1 MDRRKHAS
9 AWCSITT
16 SQHIPAVLPC
26 RRASVCPATALFG
39 VVMKRQMRLM
49 RGCFAGPARTT
60 SATRCAHTAL
70 NFLAL
75 ARHSAQRG
83 SGHSIPAH
91 TNKTMS
97 RNAGHDGVHT
107 HVLAFGKH
115 SDSLAACLPPLAPSS
130 HLCGITNRPGY
141 HRRGAHTA
149 AQGHNISLKLRRL
162 RPQGIQ
168 CACRMDALHA
178 SISRLPHLPG
188 SGPGHAITGRTPTAR
203 CANIPGRHT
212 HTHTPRSYLG
222 TVLLRS

>member
-1 MDRRKHAS
+1 MQACECVSCNGVVWCCYETSDAAR
-9 AWCSITT
+9 AWLFCRAC
-16 SQHIPAVLPC
+16 QDNQCHGVRPHCAQLPC
-26 RRASVCPATALFG
+26 PSAPQR
-39 VVMKRQMRLM
+39 
-49 RGCFAGPARTT
+49 PAR
-60 SATRCAHTAL
+60 
-70 NFLAL
+70 
-75 ARHSAQRG
+75 QR
-83 SGHSIPAH
+83 PQH

-97 RNAGHDGVHT
+97 RNAGHDGIHT

-115 SDSLAACLPPLAPSS
+115 FDSLAASLPPLAPSS